1 MIQIIIRMVNHRT
14 NTALVAGLMLFLSCA
29 TPLLAEERKDV
40 KAGDTD
46 AAVFGS
52 LQKRTTN
59 FCSLVLPAWLSS
71 ENGMG
76 DPAVRGVIVDC
87 YMGNAR
93 LAVLGV
99 ETGLTVE
106 ETALTEVPAT
116 LLSRET
122 GIDLDIYRPLAGRTL
137 QVKVSKPFKRQT
149 FKAGPNPGPLEV
161 RKEDVQPPL
170 WGSK

>member
-1 MIQIIIRMVNHRT
+1 MTRHLIQ
-14 NTALVAGLMLFLSCA
+14 TATGKTSVAIMTGLLLLLSCVA
-29 TPLLAEERKDV
+29 SIRAEERSD
-40 KAGDTD
+40 ANTRDAD
-46 AAVFGS
+46 AAVSKS
-52 LQKRTTN
+52 LQERTTN
-59 FCSLVLPAWLSS
+59 FCRLVLPAWLSS
-71 ENGMG
+71 EMGMS
-76 DPAVRGVIVDC
+76 DPEVRRVIVDC

-93 LAVLGV
+93 LAVLGI